1 MLTDT
6 KIRNLKPGSK
16 PVKVSDGGG
25 LHLLIQPSGSKLWRM
40 AYRFQG
46 KQRTLAFGSYP
57 AVTLTAA
64 RDRRDDSKRQI
75 RAGEDPGRIIKAEK
89 QAVIAAKT
97 STFSA
102 VADEWLERKVIKEKK
117 SESTI
122 SRARWLIRIRHWRPA
137 AVRDRSTR
145 AARRAA
151 QGRS

>member
-57 AVTLTAA
+57 AATLTAA

-102 VADEWLERKVIKEKK
+102 VAD
-117 SESTI
+117 
-122 SRARWLIRIRHWRPA
+122 
-137 AVRDRSTR
+137 
-145 AARRAA
+145 
-151 QGRS
+151 